1 MKKKSIYV
9 NQIGSH
15 NIIYVRSLSNNMW
28 FSYLNIAN
36 PTIIATDQA
45 VMASVLEVNFWSVV
59 PACIATND
67 GGATPKKVPIQNGAN
82 RTPITGDTK
91 LMNQFGR
98 NGVIRRKIM

>member
-1 MKKKSIYV
+1 MIY
-9 NQIGSH
+9 GSSSR
-15 NIIYVRSLSNNMW
+15 IESRKYNNMW

-45 VMASVLEVNFWSVV
+45 VMASVLEVSFWSVV